1 MINQITASTRYRDI
15 DHHSSSGSDD
25 KKFNECNTSRVRRNE
40 SPESIENHNRDRHF
54 LDRTGGQL
62 ILLNDK
68 SRDSHRPF
76 ESEIAIDISRDQ
88 KDDVRIRVNHKSSAK
103 KQAPIEISKNDH
115 DGDKHADKSEEVK
128 PTDRLPS

>member
-15 DHHSSSGSDD
+15 DHLSSSGSDD
-25 KKFNECNTSRVRRNE
+25 KKFNDCDTSRMRRNE
-40 SPESIENHNRDRHF
+40 YRESIENHYRENHL

-68 SRDSHRPF
+68 SRDSRRPY

-103 KQAPIEISKNDH
+103 K
-115 DGDKHADKSEEVK
+115 
-128 PTDRLPS
+128 